1 MNKRS
6 IQWSEKWILGLMLF
20 GIGLIYFIHLPV
32 SYDFDGTVFSHYLRY
47 ALLKNDLAATA
58 QPHHPLYMPVNYL
71 IYKGLN
77 AAVGYNVLEYF
88 HLQLFSLC
96 FGLLTLWVSYK
107 IIKQMTDRPWFHFL
121 GTAFIAFIYGTWY
134 YSVEA
139 EVHMA
144 GLFFVAAGVYLL
156 FFKPG
161 SRDSLKHMALASFS
175 FALAAGFHLTNGLIA
190 LSVLFIFIIEKK
202 SFKKI
207 LQFFSCY
214 LFFLLLM
221 LAGSVSA
228 VTGKLDLLHFYKE
241 QLFGKDVLA
250 GYKISYWTGFSFG
263 SLWDSIKSVAH
274 GLFVPGIPFLSF
286 LSILLLSIA
295 AALIIYAGIKSKN
308 KTYYKLGLWLLPY
321 FIFFTFWDHGN
332 TEFKLNVILPFSIL
346 FIVSTA
352 VLLQNKTGFFRTG
365 VFTFIFI
372 ILLATFLINFYF
384 YVKPANQLQNNRSY
398 LVAEAIGK
406 ATPPPSVIVI
416 GGCGSDLSI
425 HNKIYI
431 SYFARRKTFILDW
444 MPGRGL
450 SLDYIFALIKQEH
463 AKGTPVYFFSEILHE
478 SKTLGQ
484 FLKNHNLEAGD
495 YFAFIKKM
503 DFKEKIPL
511 INGYYLKRLSP

>member
-1 MNKRS
+1 MK
-6 IQWSEKWILGLMLF
+6 IQSFKWPDKWILGLILL
-20 GIGLIYFIHLPV
+20 GIGFIYLIHLPV

-47 ALLKNDLAATA
+47 ALLKNDLAVTA

-71 IYKGLN
+71 IYKGLQ
-77 AAVGYNVLEYF
+77 AAAGYNALEYF

-107 IIKQMTDRPWFHFL
+107 IIKQMTDQPWFHFV
-121 GTAFIAFIYGTWY
+121 GTAFIAFIYGIWY

-144 GLFFVAAGVYLL
+144 GLFFVASGVYLL

-161 SRDSLKHMALASFS
+161 SPVSLKRMALASFS

-190 LSVLFIFIIEKK
+190 LSVLIIFIIEKK
-202 SFKKI
+202 TFKKI
-207 LQFFSCY
+207 VQFFSFY
-214 LFFLLLM
+214 LLFLLLM
-221 LAGSVSA
+221 LMGSVSA
-228 VTGKLDLLHFYKE
+228 LTGKLNLLSFYKD

-263 SLWDSIKSVAH
+263 SLWDSLKSVAH
-274 GLFVPGIPFLSF
+274 GLFVPGTPLLSF
-286 LSILLLSIA
+286 LSILLLSTA

-308 KTYYKLGLWLLPY
+308 KIYYKLGLWMLPY
-321 FIFFTFWDHGN
+321 FIFFTFWDLGN
-332 TEFKLNVILPFSIL
+332 TEFKLNVILPFVIL
-346 FIVSTA
+346 FTA
-352 VLLQNKTGFFRTG
+352 SAAVFLKNKTGTFRT
-365 VFTFIFI
+365 VSFTFIFI
-372 ILLATFLINFYF
+372 FLLSTFLINFYF
-384 YVKPANQLQNNRSY
+384 FIKPANHLQNNHNY

-406 ATPPPSVIVI
+406 ATPPQSVIVI

-450 SLDYIFALIKQEH
+450 SLENIHTRIKQEH
-463 AKGTPVYFFSEILHE
+463 AKGTPIYFFSEILRE
-478 SKTLGQ
+478 SKTLQQ
-484 FLKNHNLEAGD
+484 FLKNHNLKAGD

-503 DFKEKIPL
+503 AFKEKIPL
-511 INGYYLKRLSP
+511 IYDYYLKQLNL